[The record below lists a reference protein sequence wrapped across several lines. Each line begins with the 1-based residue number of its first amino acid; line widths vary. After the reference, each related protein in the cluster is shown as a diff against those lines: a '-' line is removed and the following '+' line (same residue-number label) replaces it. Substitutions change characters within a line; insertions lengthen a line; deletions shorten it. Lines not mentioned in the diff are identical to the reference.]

1 MGENKAVEV
10 SIKEHVA
17 TILMNH
23 QTLTSEFRR
32 GFIETMDKLDKDN
45 DVRVIILKSS
55 HPKIFFAGGDIK
67 EMAAGTDVVDVFS
80 MIRSAMSD
88 SYRVMEKLEYAKKP
102 SIAVVDGAAM
112 GGGCELS
119 IACDLTIASE
129 TATFGFPEVKLGL
142 IASAGGV
149 TRLPKRIGKQRALDL
164 LLTGRRISAQ
174 EAYQLGLIARVVP
187 KDSLHEEV
195 DKIATQIATNAP
207 IAVQSTKAVVAYGE
221 SILERGLGQ
230 FSIDTSLENCWK
242 SQDLMEGIQAFVQ
255 KRTPEFKG
263 I

>member
-1 MGENKAVEV
+1 
-10 SIKEHVA
+10 
-17 TILMNH
+17 
-23 QTLTSEFRR
+23 
-32 GFIETMDKLDKDN
+32 
-45 DVRVIILKSS
+45 
-55 HPKIFFAGGDIK
+55 
-67 EMAAGTDVVDVFS
+67 
-80 MIRSAMSD
+80 
-88 SYRVMEKLEYAKKP
+88 
-102 SIAVVDGAAM
+102 
-112 GGGCELS
+112 
-119 IACDLTIASE
+119 
-129 TATFGFPEVKLGL
+129 
-142 IASAGGV
+142 
-149 TRLPKRIGKQRALDL
+149 LDL

-195 DKIATQIATNAP
+195 DKIAIQIATNAP